1 MGGRVVV
8 QQQPVDVRR
17 QVKVK
22 VVVVVVVR
30 VVILRSCPAEC
41 AWMCTTEL
49 WCLC

>member
-1 MGGRVVV
+1 MV

-22 VVVVVVVR
+22 VVVVVVQ

-41 AWMCTTEL
+41 AWTCTTEL

>member
-1 MGGRVVV
+1 MVQQ

-17 QVKVK
+17 QVK
-22 VVVVVVVR
+22 VVVVVR

-41 AWMCTTEL
+41 AWTCMTEL